1 MLDETGMLG
10 FHKKEEPQVQPPAAP
25 VSERKT
31 PKLFSPDKMTPAEM
45 IGAGVVMLGNIAF
58 VSWWAMN
65 EETTEM
71 IEMIDT
77 PAVPF
82 MPMGQ
87 KPAELPLV
95 VPPLPTPALPEVQT
109 NAAILEVAEVNQEG
123 TFKEAFDAARA
134 QVGPGGVFEWRGQ
147 WYNTYTA
154 EEWTGMEPAG
164 KEDYATLVKPFVD
177 NNSSLPHAIEHDAL
191 LGQDKHVEVANIEE
205 VNHHPSDLHHTD
217 PTAHLM
223 PPPID
228 THLDTLDDLFLNT

>member
-10 FHKKEEPQVQPPAAP
+10 FHKKEEPQVQPPTAP
-25 VSERKT
+25 APERKA
-31 PKLFSPDKMTPAEM
+31 PKLFSPEKMTPAEM

-65 EETTEM
+65 EEPTEM

-77 PAVPF
+77 PAVPI

-87 KPAELPLV
+87 KTTELPLV
-95 VPPLPTPALPEVQT
+95 VPPVSVPASPETQI
-109 NAAILEVAEVNQEG
+109 NAPILEVAEVNQDG

-177 NNSSLPHAIEHDAL
+177 DIGESSPVLLHDVLSGSDA
-191 LGQDKHVEVANIEE
+191 HVEVAHIDES
-205 VNHHPSDLHHTD
+205 NHHSPDSAHHALI
-217 PTAHLM
+217 PPHLSTE
-223 PPPID
+223 
-228 THLDTLDDLFLNT
+228 THLDSLDDLFSTT